1 MSLLLDTHV
10 LIWASEIPERLGKL
24 TRALLLDERQPI
36 FVSAISTLEVARL
49 ASLRQLVLTTS
60 VTAWCERAR
69 SALGASALPVDDPVA
84 VEAYSLPGAF
94 HSDPADR
101 ILVASAR
108 LHGLRLVTAD
118 RRILAYRP
126 VQTQNARK

>member
-10 LIWASEIPERLGKL
+10 LIWASETPEMLGKL
-24 TRALLLDERQPI
+24 ARALLLDERQPI

-49 ASLRQLVLTTS
+49 VALQQLRLTSS
-60 VTAWCERAR
+60 VSAWCERAR
-69 SALGASALPVDDPVA
+69 GALGASALPVDDQVA
-84 VEAYSLPGAF
+84 AEAYALPGAF
-94 HSDPADR
+94 HADPADR

-108 LHGLRLVTAD
+108 VHGLRLVTAD

-126 VQTQNARK
+126 VRTQNARK